1 MGAAIRGQQTPT
13 EILSNETCPNPAP
26 RDTRQ
31 HGIGTS
37 AQVLAPSKLPGN
49 LDPWD
54 FFWLVLLPILCPP
67 LRGEVVISS
76 VTS

>member
-54 FFWLVLLPILCPP
+54 FFLAGAPSNPLPSSP
-67 LRGEVVISS
+67 L
-76 VTS
+76 